1 VHIGEKDIENLFMN
15 MLLKE
20 KELLTTHEIEKRSFH
35 AFLLGNRLKNS
46 NLKLSK

>member
-1 VHIGEKDIENLFMN
+1 MHIGEKDIENLFMN
-15 MLLKE
+15 MLKE
-20 KELLTTHEIEKRSFH
+20 KELLTIHEIEKRSFH